1 MNLNEGRGLGTQEE
15 GSMVIIQVEDVSE
28 RPFKMV
34 PAPPRGERDH
44 GRNET
49 VEEDSVILGKENE
62 KGKGII
68 NASIMP
74 RDGEGCSG
82 TRNEEKNNQGIRR
95 TRQCVPKSKTV
106 PKLQI
111 KSERVRDNIQ
121 YMKERDL
128 IGKFVGIWS
137 TEIP

>member
-1 MNLNEGRGLGTQEE
+1 ME
-15 GSMVIIQVEDVSE
+15 GSTVLGQVGDVSE

-34 PAPPRGERDH
+34 YAPPWGERDR
-44 GRNET
+44 GRNEI
-49 VEEDSVILGKENE
+49 VEEDFVISGKENE

-82 TRNEEKNNQGIRR
+82 TRNEETNNQGIRR

-111 KSERVRDNIQ
+111 KSERVREDIQ
-121 YMKERDL
+121 YMK
-128 IGKFVGIWS
+128 
-137 TEIP
+137 